1 APRAAKVIERQPEKV
16 EKAEKPE
23 KAEKAEASAA
33 PQATA
38 AAAVNEAAAAALANS
53 ANLASSCR
61 PRGGPSGAGK
71 ARIIY
76 SNDGDVQ
83 SVEILT
89 AKFRDTL
96 TGSCV
101 RMVFRRAKIPPFT
114 E

>member
-1 APRAAKVIERQPEKV
+1 
-16 EKAEKPE
+16 
-23 KAEKAEASAA
+23 
-33 PQATA
+33 
-38 AAAVNEAAAAALANS
+38 VNEAAAAALANS

-71 ARIIY
+71 ARVIY
-76 SNDGDVQ
+76 SNDGEVS

-101 RMVFRRAKIPPFT
+101 RMVFRRAKIPPFKGDPPSFIKT
-114 E
+114 FTIPEE

>member
-1 APRAAKVIERQPEKV
+1 MWTI
-16 EKAEKPE
+16 
-23 KAEKAEASAA
+23 
-33 PQATA
+33 
-38 AAAVNEAAAAALANS
+38 
-53 ANLASSCR
+53 LASSCR

-71 ARIIY
+71 ARVIY

-101 RMVFRRAKIPPFT
+101 RMVFRRAKIPPFKGEPPT
-114 E
+114 FIKSFTIPEE